1 MIADEM
7 YQYLEDND
15 MIGEGYRGT
24 RETNLDM
31 AWIDYQKAYDLVPH
45 SWIIKTLTMVGASE
59 NVRGLLKNSM
69 QQWTT
74 KLESN
79 GETLGD
85 V

>member
-1 MIADEM
+1 
-7 YQYLEDND
+7 
-15 MIGEGYRGT
+15 
-24 RETNLDM
+24 M
-31 AWIDYQKAYDLVPH
+31 AWIDYQNAYDLYPH
-45 SWIIKTLTMVGASE
+45 SWIIKRLTMVGASE

>member
-1 MIADEM
+1 
-7 YQYLEDND
+7 
-15 MIGEGYRGT
+15 MIGEEQKGCRRGYRGT

-31 AWIDYQKAYDLVPH
+31 ACIDYQKAYDLVPH
-45 SWIIKTLTMVGASE
+45 SWIIKRLTMVGASE
-59 NVRGLLKNSM
+59 CFRGLLKNSM